1 MIYEAQEQ
9 QRTATLPLLFQKY
22 SESVELSLTLG
33 KKVSTGE
40 EYQTFSREAIIQRD
54 YIKQICQI

>member
-33 KKVSTGE
+33 KKVSIGE

-54 YIKQICQI
+54 YIKQICQN